1 MKKWLIIIV
10 VLLGLLIT
18 FVYVFL
24 PKEVDSSN
32 IQRLSCSIN
41 SVTRYVINENKWLKW
56 WPGTVTHDS
65 VTNKDVF
72 DYNGF
77 RYSVIANKYNAIEI
91 ETKSDELAVD
101 GMIFFLPFGLDSV
114 QVEWKYGLATNW
126 NPINRINLHLEAK
139 KIDKNIRDI
148 LKSMKAFLDKPE
160 NVYGMHIDQ
169 VTVKDTILVT
179 TNFSSP
185 EYPSTQKVYD
195 LINGIKGYIAANNAK
210 ETNFPMLNVWQDSGL
225 YKTQVAIPVN
235 VVIPQNN
242 THLIK
247 RMVPGKIL
255 VAEIKGGEY
264 SAREALRQ
272 MHLFMTDNQL
282 SAPAIPF
289 ESLVTNRMEEPD
301 TLKWITK
308 IYYPVF

>member
-1 MKKWLIIIV
+1 
-10 VLLGLLIT
+10 
-18 FVYVFL
+18 
-24 PKEVDSSN
+24 
-32 IQRLSCSIN
+32 
-41 SVTRYVINENKWLKW
+41 
-56 WPGTVTHDS
+56 
-65 VTNKDVF
+65 
-72 DYNGF
+72 
-77 RYSVIANKYNAIEI
+77 
-91 ETKSDELAVD
+91 
-101 GMIFFLPFGLDSV
+101 
-114 QVEWKYGLATNW
+114 KYGLATNW
-126 NPINRINLHLEAK
+126 NPINRINLHLETK
-139 KIDKNIRDI
+139 KMNKNIRDI
-148 LKSMKAFLDKPE
+148 LNSMKAFLDKPE

-169 VTVKDTILVT
+169 VIVKDTILVT
-179 TNFSSP
+179 TNFLSP

-210 ETNFPMLNVWQDSGL
+210 ETNSPMLNVWQDSGL
-225 YKTQVAIPVN
+225 YKIQVAIPVN

-242 THLIK
+242 TYLIK